1 MSCAIC
7 HTRREKRFCPAL
19 HDRICPQCCGTEREV
34 SLDCPSTCEYLQQA
48 RRHERPRDLAE
59 LEQGA
64 LFPNVEVR
72 QEFVYRREPF
82 IVGLTFAITNAA
94 RADRS
99 LNDRDAIAALTA
111 LAKSYETLV
120 GSGLVY
126 DSPTTSLAQQNIAAE
141 IQKMLTEYRAVEQK
155 NLGYSTLKDSEVLEA
170 LVFIIRM
177 AHART
182 SGRPRSRA
190 FLDFLFAQF
199 PDRGSAVVTPD
210 QAPPKLR
217 GRLVIP

>member
-1 MSCAIC
+1 VSCAIC
-7 HTRREKRFCPAL
+7 TTRREKRFCPAL
-19 HDRICPQCCGTEREV
+19 HQRICPQCCGTEREV

-48 RRHERPRDLAE
+48 RRHERPRALAE
-59 LEQGA
+59 LDQAA
-64 LFPNVEVR
+64 LFPNVDVR
-72 QEFVYRREPF
+72 QDFVYRREPF

-94 RADRS
+94 RSDRS

-126 DSPTTSLAQQNIAAE
+126 ESATTNLPQQNITAE

-170 LVFIIRM
+170 LVFIVRM

-182 SGRPRSRA
+182 SGRPRSHA

-199 PDRGSAVVTPD
+199 PDRGSSVLTPD
-210 QAPPKLR
+210 QASS
-217 GRLVIP
+217 RLVIP